1 MSIQPVYDKVLVEVE
16 SEWKTEHVTKSG
28 VIGIAFEN
36 DIDRL
41 AGAVRKGKVVAAPRG
56 ISDHYYLSRVQDLPQ
71 EGDIIYF
78 HFNAILPDNKIDL
91 NIYEK
96 PLYLI
101 GMDHIFVMV
110 RNGDV
115 IMFGSRIL
123 AEPLYD
129 DDVVEDGGIRVRKTK
144 SGIISEINVKHNLKK
159 ARLSHIGNPLKN
171 EVKTDAAPGD
181 VIFYDKDADFENEV
195 EGKNYFCM
203 MQEDILMKEVA

>member
-1 MSIQPVYDKVLVEVE
+1 MVNIQPVYDKVLVEVE

-28 VIGIAFEN
+28 AIGIAFEN

-41 AGAVRKGKVVAAPRG
+41 SGAIRKGKVVAVPRG
-56 ISDHYYLSRVQDLPQ
+56 ISDHYYLKMVQDSPQ
-71 EGDIIYF
+71 VGDTLYF
-78 HFNAILPDNKIDL
+78 HFNAILPDRRIDL
-91 NIYEK
+91 DLYSK

-101 GMDHIFVMV
+101 GMDNIFAMV

-123 AEPLYD
+123 TEPVYD
-129 DDVVEDGGIRVRKTK
+129 DDVEYDHGIRVRKTK
-144 SGIISEINVKHNLKK
+144 SGIISEINVRHNLKK
-159 ARLSHIGNPLKN
+159 ARLTHIGNPLKN
-171 EVKTDAAPGD
+171 EKQPDIAIGD

-203 MQEDILMKEVA
+203 MQEDILMKEA

>member
-1 MSIQPVYDKVLVEVE
+1 
-16 SEWKTEHVTKSG
+16 
-28 VIGIAFEN
+28 
-36 DIDRL
+36 
-41 AGAVRKGKVVAAPRG
+41 
-56 ISDHYYLSRVQDLPQ
+56 
-71 EGDIIYF
+71 
-78 HFNAILPDNKIDL
+78 L